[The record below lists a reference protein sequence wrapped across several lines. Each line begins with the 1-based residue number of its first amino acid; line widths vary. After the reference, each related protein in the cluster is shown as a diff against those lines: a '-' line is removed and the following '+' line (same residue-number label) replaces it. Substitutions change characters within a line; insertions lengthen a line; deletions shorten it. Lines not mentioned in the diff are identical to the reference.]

1 MSLVEYNV
9 EIETIANSKR
19 NELMWN
25 ADRSHNAI
33 IMKEIFRHSNEIDM
47 ICGEGSLFRT
57 SFAEKVDKEVTEG
70 DYNPMQPLYDQI
82 THFLNRGGKLSIILE
97 KKEHSF
103 IEDLATNIS
112 PLIKDKIAEGQ
123 VLVYKLDSELKP
135 EFHFSIGD
143 DNKYRRELGA
153 EEHSAFANFND
164 TKNTEA
170 LKKQFQILLLSSH
183 KIIN

>member
-47 ICGEGSLFRT
+47 LCGEGSLFRT

-97 KKEHSF
+97 KK
-103 IEDLATNIS
+103 NI
-112 PLIKDKIAEGQ
+112 
-123 VLVYKLDSELKP
+123 
-135 EFHFSIGD
+135 
-143 DNKYRRELGA
+143 
-153 EEHSAFANFND
+153 
-164 TKNTEA
+164 A
-170 LKKQFQILLLSSH
+170 L
-183 KIIN
+183 